1 MPYDEEPKSEPDK
14 GLDEQKEDK
23 FSFLQET
30 IKPETVTKKKILA
43 QLARVGIYGLIFGA
57 FACLGFFALKPWAK
71 SSFQGNPETVN
82 IPKDEAPQA
91 AQDQP
96 STVDQAEPPVLD
108 VESFKAMMKSVY
120 TIAKE
125 ADKCVATVKP
135 VREEDALAIESGT
148 VESVTALILA
158 DNGQELLLLSD
169 SSISEGAD
177 RWKATFSDNGEYD
190 AVLKKKDKNSG
201 FAVFSVS
208 RTKITDATWNAIKLA
223 SLGNSNIMSKGDVV
237 IALGNTFGYA
247 DGVGYGII
255 SSTVNEEVLPDS
267 QRTVLGTDIAAE
279 AGGTGVL
286 FNMKGEAIGMIAPGI
301 WGGAQPNTTK
311 ALGISDLKATMEL
324 LVNGQSVPYVGIYG
338 TTINDALSA
347 AQDMPTGVYVA
358 GVELDSPAMSAGIQ
372 SGDII
377 QEISGTKVSNSL
389 SYGNKV
395 LGTKVGESVK
405 IKGKRRGA
413 GGYVDIDFTVAIGSQ
428 E

>member
-14 GLDEQKEDK
+14 GLDEQKEDG

-30 IKPETVTKKKILA
+30 IKPETVTRKKILA

-82 IPKDEAPQA
+82 IPKDEDSDA
-91 AQDQP
+91 AQDEP
-96 STVDQAEPPVLD
+96 FAAEQAVPPVLD
-108 VESFKAMMKSVY
+108 VESFKAMMKSIY

-135 VREEDALAIESGT
+135 IRGDEALAIDGGT
-148 VESVTALILA
+148 VESVAALILA
-158 DNGQELLLLSD
+158 DNGQELLLLCD
-169 SSISEGAD
+169 GSISEGAEQ
-177 RWKATFSDNGEYD
+177 WKATFADNGEYD
-190 AVLKKKDKNSG
+190 AVLKKQDKNSG

-208 RTKITDATWNAIKLA
+208 RSKITDATWNAVKLA
-223 SLGNSNIMSKGDVV
+223 SLGNSNILSKGELV
-237 IALGNTFGYA
+237 IALGNIFGYA
-247 DGVGYGII
+247 RGVGYGII
-255 SSTVNEEVLPDS
+255 SSTTNEEVLPDG
-267 QRTVLGTDIAAE
+267 QRTVVATDIAAE

-286 FNMKGEAIGMIAPGI
+286 FNMKGEAIGMIDPGI
-301 WGGAQPNTTK
+301 WGGKQPNTAK
-311 ALGISDLKATMEL
+311 ALGISDLKATIEL

-338 TTINDALSA
+338 TTINETLSA

-358 GVELDSPAMSAGIQ
+358 EIRPDSPAMLAGIQ

-377 QEISGTKVSNSL
+377 REISGTKISNTL
-389 SYGNKV
+389 SYENTV
-395 LGTKVGESVK
+395 LGAKVGESIKV
-405 IKGKRRGA
+405 KGKRRGT
-413 GGYVDIDFTVAIGSQ
+413 GGYVDIDFTVVIGSQ